1 MSRWFCSGSGFRLK
15 NHVKPHTG
23 YAAAVTHF
31 KFFFTLFHNRHPP
44 NVTPHFKCFHSASCL
59 DPGFHLLFV
68 LVIKV
73 NFSFKLGFRCIC
85 RHLQQE
91 FKYKCWL
98 IVQKSGVFNSV
109 RKKKLFGIQYDWYTK
124 NALMKNKQ
132 IQPNDILCNISNF
145 ILDRHHRKGL

>member
-1 MSRWFCSGSGFRLK
+1 MILLGLWISSQEPCK
-15 NHVKPHTG
+15 
-23 YAAAVTHF
+23 ATHGLRGRCYTF
-31 KFFFTLFHNRHPP
+31 QVFFTLFHNRHPP

-91 FKYKCWL
+91 YKYKCWL

-132 IQPNDILCNISNF
+132 IHSNDILCNISNF
-145 ILDRHHRKGL
+145 IVDRHHRKGL